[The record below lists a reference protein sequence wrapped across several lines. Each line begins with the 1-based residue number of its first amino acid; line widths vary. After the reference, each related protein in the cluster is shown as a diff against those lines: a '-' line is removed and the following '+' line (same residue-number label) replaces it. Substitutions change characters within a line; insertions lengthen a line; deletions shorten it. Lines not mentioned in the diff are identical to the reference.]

1 MKQRILALLLAAGLC
16 LGLIAAAPALAFSD
30 VSGEELSEAVEVL
43 SGLGIVSG
51 YSDGSYHPDDALTRA
66 QFCKLAILTEGHGDQ
81 AKGSAYRTRFSDVPG
96 GGWAAPYIN
105 LACEEGLVAGYG
117 DGRFGPDDPVTV
129 GQAVTVVLRLLG
141 YTAEEIGPFWP
152 EDYLNK
158 AGALGLLD
166 GLPADGG
173 AGLTRGDAAL
183 LLYRVLR
190 QTDRDGQDY
199 IDNLCASKVTG
210 AVLLDN
216 NAEAAD
222 GTLGTVEV
230 YANQTISWYEPAEA
244 VPDRLVG
251 RKGALL
257 LDEAGKAVGFLPDD
271 SSHRT
276 LRPAEVAADGIT
288 AAGGGTYAIS
298 SGTRVLLDGAV
309 STYGDCWYELVV
321 RETLEPR
328 QTTLVLT
335 YDHFGAPAALDQTFA
350 RLCALSRALLERG
363 RPHHIQWASPT
374 GGGVEGRLVD
384 SERALLACL
393 ELAFSRP
400 APAEGRSILD
410 TTLRLPGRAGPLRHI
425 HVTPTGLEGGAP

>member
-1 MKQRILALLLAAGLC
+1 MTLLLAAAVC
-16 LGLIAAAPALAFSD
+16 LGVIAAFIPSALAFSD
-30 VSGEELSEAVEVL
+30 VTGADVAEAVEVL

-81 AKGSAYRTRFSDVPG
+81 ARGSAYRTRFSDVPG

-257 LDEAGKAVGFLPDD
+257 LDEAGKAVVYREFDAPDL
-271 SSHRT
+271 T
-276 LRPAEVAADGIT
+276 IGQAAR
-288 AAGGGTYAIS
+288 A
-298 SGTRVLLDGAV
+298 VLEQSEGEDI
-309 STYGDCWYELVV
+309 ELVLAPPDLWN
-321 RETLEPR
+321 RSQESGRSRAQLFSEAG
-328 QTTLVLT
+328 LVLT
-335 YDHFGAPAALDQTFA
+335 RSSRDFAAGCAAMKEWLAPGQEGAPAMTLGDVPNLWRCLA
-350 RLCALSRALLERG
+350 RIHDLT
-363 RPHHIQWASPT
+363 HD
-374 GGGVEGRLVD
+374 VD
-384 SERALLACL
+384 SLRYFCVWWKNPAAPGAKAERAVWEPDLYEDYENADEEGKAYLL
-393 ELAFSRP
+393 RRYGDP
-400 APAEGRSILD
+400 WG
-410 TTLRLPGRAGPLRHI
+410 
-425 HVTPTGLEGGAP
+425 

>member
-1 MKQRILALLLAAGLC
+1 M
-16 LGLIAAAPALAFSD
+16 
-30 VSGEELSEAVEVL
+30 
-43 SGLGIVSG
+43 
-51 YSDGSYHPDDALTRA
+51 
-66 QFCKLAILTEGHGDQ
+66 
-81 AKGSAYRTRFSDVPG
+81 
-96 GGWAAPYIN
+96 
-105 LACEEGLVAGYG
+105 
-117 DGRFGPDDPVTV
+117 TV

-141 YTAEEIGPFWP
+141 YTAEEIGPFWR

-276 LRPAEVAADGIT
+276 LRPAEV
-288 AAGGGTYAIS
+288 
-298 SGTRVLLDGAV
+298 
-309 STYGDCWYELVV
+309 
-321 RETLEPR
+321 
-328 QTTLVLT
+328 
-335 YDHFGAPAALDQTFA
+335 
-350 RLCALSRALLERG
+350 ERM
-363 RPHHIQWASPT
+363 PS
-374 GGGVEGRLVD
+374 
-384 SERALLACL
+384 
-393 ELAFSRP
+393 
-400 APAEGRSILD
+400 PAEPGCCWTARSAP
-410 TTLRLPGRAGPLRHI
+410 TATAGMSWRAGSR
-425 HVTPTGLEGGAP
+425 

>member
-30 VSGEELSEAVEVL
+30 VSGEE
-43 SGLGIVSG
+43 
-51 YSDGSYHPDDALTRA
+51 
-66 QFCKLAILTEGHGDQ
+66 
-81 AKGSAYRTRFSDVPG
+81 
-96 GGWAAPYIN
+96 PYIN

-276 LRPAEVAADGIT
+276 QG
-288 AAGGGTYAIS
+288 AAGRRGQYL
-298 SGTRVLLDGAV
+298 RRLLV
-309 STYGDCWYELVV
+309 
-321 RETLEPR
+321 
-328 QTTLVLT
+328 
-335 YDHFGAPAALDQTFA
+335 
-350 RLCALSRALLERG
+350 
-363 RPHHIQWASPT
+363 
-374 GGGVEGRLVD
+374 
-384 SERALLACL
+384 
-393 ELAFSRP
+393 
-400 APAEGRSILD
+400 
-410 TTLRLPGRAGPLRHI
+410 
-425 HVTPTGLEGGAP
+425 